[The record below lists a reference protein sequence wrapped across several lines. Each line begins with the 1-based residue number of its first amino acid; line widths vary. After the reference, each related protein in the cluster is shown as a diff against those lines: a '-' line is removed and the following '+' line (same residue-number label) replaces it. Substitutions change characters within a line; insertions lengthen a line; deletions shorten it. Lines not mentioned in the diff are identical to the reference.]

1 VPNHASAVDSIT
13 PALTRTKQLL
23 LEPFRFGLWAR
34 LAVVA
39 IITGEAGGG
48 GGGSFSN
55 LGSIIGNRGG
65 KKLAAALHFLNDPRW
80 EQIQPYLFWIVL
92 GFVALAAV
100 LLLWIYSDCV
110 YRFILL
116 DSVLTGK
123 CQLIEG
129 WRRWKYAGRRY
140 LVWVIAFGFGSLVA
154 FAAVAG
160 VPALLAYRAGWFEK
174 PEQHLLGLIGG
185 GLLFVFV
192 LLVVVA
198 ALAIIDLFGRDFLIP
213 IMAFEDVG
221 ALEGWERLIDLMSAE
236 KGAYALYVLMKI
248 VLNVASGFIF
258 AIVNFIVF
266 LILLIPLGA
275 LGVAAFFIGKGAG
288 MTLDNPST
296 ILLLIAFGLLAFAGV
311 LYVMGLVYSP
321 ALVFFQSYTLVF
333 FGTRYA
339 PLASRMYPA
348 ATPVATTPLNPAAGP
363 LPPPEP
369 SAI

>member
-39 IITGEAGGG
+39 IITGEASGGG
-48 GGGSFSN
+48 GGGFSN
-55 LGSIIGNRGG
+55 LGSIINSRGG
-65 KKLAAALHFLNDPRW
+65 KKLAAAQFFDGSGW
-80 EQIQPYLFWIVL
+80 EQVQPYLFWIVF

-123 CQLIEG
+123 CQLVEG

-140 LVWVIAFGFGSLVA
+140 LVWAIAFGFSSLVA
-154 FAAVAG
+154 FAVVAG

-174 PEQHLLGLIGG
+174 PDRHLLGLIGG
-185 GLLFVFV
+185 GLLFVLV
-192 LLVVVA
+192 LLVVIA
-198 ALAIIDLFGRDFLIP
+198 ALAAIDLFARDFLIP
-213 IMAFEDVG
+213 IMAFEEVG
-221 ALEGWERLIDLMSAE
+221 ALEGWDRLIDMMGAE

-248 VLNVASGFIF
+248 VLNVASGFLF

-266 LILLIPLGA
+266 LILLIPLGI
-275 LGVAAFFIGKGAG
+275 LGVAAFLIGRGAG
-288 MTLDNPST
+288 LTLDDPST
-296 ILLLIAFGLLAFAGV
+296 ILLLIAFGLLVFAGV
-311 LYVMGLVYSP
+311 LYVMGFVYSP

-348 ATPVATTPLNPAAGP
+348 ATPTAPTSLTPAAGP

-369 SAI
+369 SAA